1 VTKRITVFVFLM
13 FFALHPAS
21 HAIDLRGI
29 TKHLDTLKSVV
40 GATTKAARPISDEEE
55 YYLGRAVAARI
66 LGTYPLSNDK
76 GLTEYVNLIGKAVS
90 LSSDKPFT
98 YGGYHFAVLETDEIN
113 AFACPGGIIFVTKG
127 MAGMTT
133 NEEELAAV
141 LAHEIAHI
149 NKRDGIAAIKSS
161 RWTEALAVIGTEAAR
176 TYSSSDV
183 AKLVAVFEGSIDD
196 VFKTLVVNGYSR
208 SQEFAADESA
218 LQYLLRSGYDPE
230 SLNAFLK
237 RLAGRGGPSGGGITA
252 THPETADRIDN
263 VAGKAPSGSADPQSI
278 QTRTARFMEVMRPA
292 R

>member
-1 VTKRITVFVFLM
+1 MTKRITVFVFLM
-13 FFALHPAS
+13 FFVLHPAS

-76 GLTEYVNLIGKAVS
+76 DLAKYVNLIGKAVS

-98 YGGYHFAVLETDEIN
+98 YGGYHFAVLETNEIN
-113 AFACPGGIIFVTKG
+113 AFACPGGIIFVTEG
-127 MAGMTT
+127 MVDTAT

-161 RWTEALAVIGTEAAR
+161 RWTEALAVIGTEAVR
-176 TYSSSDV
+176 QYSSSDV
-183 AKLVAVFEGSIDD
+183 ARLVTIFEGSIDD

-218 LQYLLRSGYDPE
+218 LQYLARSGYNPE

-237 RLAGRGGPSGGGITA
+237 RLAGRGRSSGGGITA

-263 VAGKAPSGSADPQSI
+263 ITGKFPSVSTDPQSI
-278 QTRTARFMEVMRPA
+278 QARTARFAEVRKAA